1 MKPLIAKP
9 FSVAAAAL
17 LLAAPVAAGANSE
30 IFVCRDAEGRTTYQ
44 NTGAGKGCTRLDIQP
59 ALTVPAP
66 NRPPVRA
73 VAPTASAAPARAIS
87 PANFPRVDSQTQ
99 RARDGDRRRILE
111 DELSAEEARLQALR
125 AEYNGGQPER
135 LPGER
140 SDARHQERVA
150 RLQADLHRTESNI
163 ASLKRELALLSR
175 Q

>member
-1 MKPLIAKP
+1 MKALIAKP
-9 FSVAAAAL
+9 FSAAVAAL
-17 LLAAPVAAGANSE
+17 VLAAPLPAWANSE
-30 IFVCRDAEGRTTYQ
+30 IYVCRDADGRTTYQ

-66 NRPPVRA
+66 NPPAARA
-73 VAPTASAAPARAIS
+73 AAPVARALS
-87 PANFPRVDSQTQ
+87 PASFPRVDSQTQ

-125 AEYNGGQPER
+125 AEYNGGQPQQ

-140 SDARHQERVA
+140 NDPRYQERIA
-150 RLQADLHRTESNI
+150 RLQADLHRTENNI